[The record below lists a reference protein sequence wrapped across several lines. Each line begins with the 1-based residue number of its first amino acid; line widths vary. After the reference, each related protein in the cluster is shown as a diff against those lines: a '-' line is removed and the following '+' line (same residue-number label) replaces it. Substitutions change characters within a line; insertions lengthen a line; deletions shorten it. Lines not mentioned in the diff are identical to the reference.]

1 MISKM
6 QGVSDRYDRV
16 VRVLGIETVDAAVQQ
31 DIRNEKALEEK
42 QRMEQMP
49 KGSIHERLAWGIKKS
64 EMENQQRE
72 YYGAAEP
79 PVRCGESHLSGLT
92 EPPQFVY

>member
-49 KGSIHERLAWGIKKS
+49 KGSIHENSFDIVFSVK
-64 EMENQQRE
+64 
-72 YYGAAEP
+72 
-79 PVRCGESHLSGLT
+79 
-92 EPPQFVY
+92 

>member
-1 MISKM
+1 MKI
-6 QGVSDRYDRV
+6 VSILQKGEASRLKNMKIDANDRV

-64 EMENQQRE
+64 EMENQQRKKNKSKNRE
-72 YYGAAEP
+72 ME
-79 PVRCGESHLSGLT
+79 R
-92 EPPQFVY
+92 

>member
-1 MISKM
+1 MRKENHKLSEEKNIM
-6 QGVSDRYDRV
+6 QGVSDRYE
-16 VRVLGIETVDAAVQQ
+16 RVLGIETVDAAVQQ

-64 EMENQQRE
+64 EMENQQRKKNKSKNRE
-72 YYGAAEP
+72 ME
-79 PVRCGESHLSGLT
+79 R
-92 EPPQFVY
+92 

>member
-1 MISKM
+1 MICVKKIINYQKKKNIM

-49 KGSIHERLAWGIKKS
+49 KESIHERLAWGIKKRVRWRIS
-64 EMENQQRE
+64 SVRKINQKIEKMER
-72 YYGAAEP
+72 
-79 PVRCGESHLSGLT
+79 
-92 EPPQFVY
+92 